1 MRSDPRFTR
10 SATSEIEGA
19 PTWAV
24 FPTCESVGCLV
35 RYCLGQSLI
44 DDEDQTSIGCAT
56 GDPDGERAVSGKNL
70 EDIPVTRRGSSK
82 AHAHQLGITFILDV
96 VLHLLLG
103 ICRS

>member
-1 MRSDPRFTR
+1 M
-10 SATSEIEGA
+10 
-19 PTWAV
+19 

-82 AHAHQLGITFILDV
+82 APAYPLRISFVLCV
-96 VLHLLLG
+96 VLHLLPG
-103 ICRS
+103 ICRSWR